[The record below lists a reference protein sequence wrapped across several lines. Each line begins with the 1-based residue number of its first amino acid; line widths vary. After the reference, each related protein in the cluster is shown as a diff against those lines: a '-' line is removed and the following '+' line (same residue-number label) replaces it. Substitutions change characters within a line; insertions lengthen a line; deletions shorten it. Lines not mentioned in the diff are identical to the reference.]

1 MEAIDFMNNHVD
13 NSRKNS
19 TRGRGRGKG
28 SGNEGANP
36 SW

>member
-19 TRGRGRGKG
+19 ARGRG
-28 SGNEGANP
+28 SGNEEVNP

>member
-13 NSRKNS
+13 NSRKNLA
-19 TRGRGRGKG
+19 RGRGRGN
-28 SGNEGANP
+28 GNEGVDL